1 MVLLLLNSF
10 CIFYILISP
19 FIFHIFNK
27 HYFWFVIVSSVA
39 TALAFVGRY
48 FAADHYGYS
57 LAMATVLAIAHISVI
72 SAPYGLLKLF
82 PEWQRGY
89 ASSIPL
95 FLPFVGINLSILY
108 DLVYIAQ
115 EGNSTITEYEVY
127 QRIHTLDGIIA
138 LIAVVSCTLTVILM
152 MVLRH

>member
-10 CIFYILISP
+10 CIFYIIISP
-19 FIFHIFNK
+19 LIFHIFSK
-27 HYFWFVIVSSVA
+27 HYFWFVIVSSIA
-39 TALAFVGRY
+39 TGLAFVGRY
-48 FAADHYGYS
+48 FAANDYTYS

-115 EGNSTITEYEVY
+115 EGNSSLTEY
-127 QRIHTLDGIIA
+127 
-138 LIAVVSCTLTVILM
+138 
-152 MVLRH
+152 

>member
-10 CIFYILISP
+10 CIFYITISP
-19 FIFHIFNK
+19 IIFHIFNK
-27 HYFWFVIVSSVA
+27 HYFWFVIVSTVV

-48 FAADHYGYS
+48 FAANDYGFS
-57 LAMATVLAIAHISVI
+57 LAMAALLAIAHISII

-115 EGNSTITEYEVY
+115 EANSNIT
-127 QRIHTLDGIIA
+127 
-138 LIAVVSCTLTVILM
+138 
-152 MVLRH
+152 